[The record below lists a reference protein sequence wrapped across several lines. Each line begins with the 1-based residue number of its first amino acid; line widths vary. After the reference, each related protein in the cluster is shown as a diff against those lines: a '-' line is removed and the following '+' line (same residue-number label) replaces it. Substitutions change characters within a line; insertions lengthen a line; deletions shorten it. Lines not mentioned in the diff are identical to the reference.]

1 MTEKKSLAISIV
13 TWNSENEISD
23 CLKSLEAAPADWE
36 IWVADN
42 FSADNTVKII
52 RENFPRVKIIENK
65 ENLGFAA
72 GNNQI
77 FRQTETDFVL
87 LLNPDTVVSEEA
99 IKAAMEEIEK
109 QPKVGVLGIQAVG
122 DDSKI
127 QETCF
132 NFPAFFPNLVN
143 SIGLYRFFSDEWKE
157 KNLSNEF
164 FHHRSERK
172 SDWIMGA
179 FMLVRREVIEKV
191 GGLPEDYFMFT
202 EEMDWCYRIRQAD
215 FEILFSPKAAF
226 VHKFNKSAGQK
237 ASDWRIE
244 KTVLGKY
251 LFCRKYYG
259 NIKTRLI
266 QLTDLAGLTFNI
278 WRFSQSQKAENLERK
293 IYRKMV
299 WKSLFLN
306 KTGLKQILQKR

>member
-1 MTEKKSLAISIV
+1 MTDKKTLTISIV
-13 TWNSENEISD
+13 TWNSENEIAD

-42 FSADNTVKII
+42 FSADNTVKKI

-77 FRQTETDFVL
+77 FGQTKTDYVL
-87 LLNPDTVVSEEA
+87 LLNPDTIVSVEA
-99 IKAAMEEIEK
+99 IEAAIEEIEK
-109 QPKVGVLGIQAVG
+109 HTEVGVLGIQALG

-132 NFPAFFPNLVN
+132 NFPAFLPNFVN
-143 SIGLYRFFSDEWKE
+143 SVGLYRFFTDEWKE

-164 FHHRSERK
+164 FSHRAERN

-202 EEMDWCYRIRQAD
+202 EEMDWCYRIRQAG
-215 FEILFSPKAAF
+215 FEILFSPKVTF
-226 VHKFNKSAGQK
+226 IHKFNKSAGQK

-251 LFCRKYYG
+251 LFCRTHYG
-259 NIKTRLI
+259 NIKTKLI
-266 QLTDLAGLTFNI
+266 QLTDLIGLMLNI
-278 WRFSQSQKAENLERK
+278 WRFSQTQELENMERK
-293 IYRKMV
+293 IYRKFV

-306 KTGLKQILQKR
+306 KSRLREILQKR